1 MTLGVAGVVLPSA
14 YLYLAAGLPQVESE
28 YELETHLRLAIEG
41 ERTSIRAGR
50 YEEDARSHRF
60 ERPEFAKLPHDFI
73 ALYISQM
80 GCSTFFRTPREE
92 GGKWALRMVGGLVGS
107 HPSGDGWCERWL
119 SLRLASAIGVRGNVE
134 QTIAGNKLRG
144 FLQKDQLVA
153 YDLATIHFDRG
164 VVGVEDAAWE
174 IYRKRV
180 DQMDLA
186 ELAEFT
192 LALPVHG
199 YYRELKT
206 CKNPVMIKHNRDVI
220 LNRLVDDA
228 LVSQAKVKAALTAP
242 IACVKSR

>member
-1 MTLGVAGVVLPSA
+1 MTLGVAGVVLPSI
-14 YLYLAAGLPQVESE
+14 YLYLASGLPQVESE
-28 YELETHLRLAIEG
+28 YALETHLRLSVEG

-50 YEEDARSHRF
+50 YQEHARSARF
-60 ERPEFAKLPHDFI
+60 EKPDFAKLPHDFI

-92 GGKWALRMVGGLVGS
+92 GGKWALRMLGGLVGS
-107 HPSGDGWCERWL
+107 HPPGDGGCERWL
-119 SLRLASAIGVRGNVE
+119 AMRLATAIGVRGNVE
-134 QTIAGNKLRG
+134 RSIAANKLHG

-199 YYRELKT
+199 FYRELKD

-220 LNRLVDDA
+220 LNRLAADA
-228 LVSQAKVKAALTAP
+228 LVSQAKVKEAVTAP
-242 IACVKSR
+242 IACAKPR